1 MQGEYLSKFQ
11 RALLAA
17 YVVNG
22 AEWLDDHAPAG
33 WADLLLGYL
42 PGIDISDAS
51 ACIVGTLVKT
61 RFFDGVN
68 HTVNPECAGTTFSGF
83 LERYGLYHTQAQHG
97 FNSPSSEPDS
107 AFGLEW
113 RDSQVWSVLMECW
126 RHEIITRVTPVS
138 VAGAIGRME
147 GKLVD
152 LRRVAG
158 EKETVYGQQSE
169 ACNELQKERNTL
181 CAEVHRLRGVKDE
194 FAQAAADAE
203 TDVERAQK
211 ALNKFDARFENA
223 ESAKYD
229 AREEYQTAMQQLR
242 EAEDAKQQLESH
254 HARAGLAQWLTLDPE
269 PEV

>member
-97 FNSPSSEPDS
+97 FNSPSSEADS

-138 VAGAIGRME
+138 VAGAIGRAE
-147 GKLVD
+147 GQLID

-158 EKETVYGQQSE
+158 EKETVYGEKSQTV
-169 ACNELQKERNTL
+169 NDLQKQRNAMA
-181 CAEVHRLRGVKDE
+181 AEVHRVRGAFDE
-194 FAQAAADAE
+194 AAQAAADAE
-203 TDVERAQK
+203 AEVERAQK
-211 ALNKFDARFENA
+211 ALNKFDATFSNA
-223 ESAKYD
+223 EAEQYD
-229 AREEYQTAMQQLR
+229 ARDEYQTAMQQLR
-242 EAEDAKQQLESH
+242 EAESAKTQLESH
-254 HARAGLAQWLTLDPE
+254 YARAGIPGWLTLDPE